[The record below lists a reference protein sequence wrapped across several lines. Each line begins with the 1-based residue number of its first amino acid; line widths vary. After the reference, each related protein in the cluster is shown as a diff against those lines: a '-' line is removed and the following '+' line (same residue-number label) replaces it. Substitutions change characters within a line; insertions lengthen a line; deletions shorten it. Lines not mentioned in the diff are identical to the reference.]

1 LNEIHILPDFI
12 ANQIAAGEV
21 VQRPESVVKELVEN
35 SMDSGADSI
44 AVVVRNAGK
53 QLIHVIDNGSGIH
66 KDDLP
71 LTIKRHATSKII
83 SQEDME
89 QILTYGFRGEALASI
104 SSVAQLEIRSKRQ
117 GEDIGFILQAEPNN
131 EAAIS
136 PVNIETGTQVFVK
149 NLFYNIPARRK
160 FLKSNLTE
168 FRHISDTMM
177 KFALSRTDIRFTFYD
192 ADTLIFDV
200 KPSSLENRVK
210 ELLGDT
216 TANNMIPVLYSTE
229 NIEVSGFIGE
239 PQLAK
244 QSGASQY
251 LFLNGRSIRSK
262 YLNHAVIMA
271 YEFLIDKNHYP
282 FYLLNIKVDPKFID
296 VNVHPQKHE
305 VKFEDERFVYNIVH
319 RAISNALNSRNLI
332 PDISLVNN
340 EISSPFFINRT
351 DSNTGNREIINKM
364 TGEIIEPYPKS
375 NYETNKKEHD
385 NHSFSFES
393 RNSNVNRF
401 NRELSA
407 YEALF
412 GNKED
417 EEISE
422 KSEFSNIK
430 QVLNN
435 YILVETSGSM
445 LLIEQ
450 KRAHTRILYE
460 KQIKKIEGTQKISQS
475 IMYPIELELTSQ
487 QIAIIEMIREYL
499 EKFGYDFT
507 SRHGKVIITGL
518 PQDIKKGYEAG
529 LFLDLING
537 AAEGTNEDRNAR
549 KHRMAMVYASRSS
562 VDSNTVLSQSE
573 ALNIYKEL
581 NNCTNMNYTPDGKRI
596 FVELTIDKINQL
608 FG

>member
-1 LNEIHILPDFI
+1 MNEIHILPDFI

-53 QLIHVIDNGSGIH
+53 QLIHVIDNGIGIH

-104 SSVAQLEIRSKRQ
+104 SSVAQLEIRSKRR
-117 GEDIGFILQAEPNN
+117 GEDIGFILQAEPNS
-131 EAAIS
+131 EANIS

-192 ADTLIFDV
+192 ADTMIFDV
-200 KPSSLENRVK
+200 KPSALEIRVK
-210 ELLGDT
+210 ELLGDNT
-216 TANNMIPVLYSTE
+216 GNNMIPVLYSTE

-239 PQLAK
+239 PQMAK

-251 LFLNGRSIRSK
+251 LFLNKRSIRSK
-262 YLNHAVIMA
+262 YLNHAVVMA
-271 YEFLIDKNHYP
+271 YEFLIDKNHFP

-319 RAISNALNSRNLI
+319 RAVSNALNSRNLI

-351 DSNTGNREIINKM
+351 DSNTGNLEIINKM
-364 TGEIIEPYPKS
+364 TGEIIEPTTK
-375 NYETNKKEHD
+375 NRFETGKRD
-385 NHSFSFES
+385 NANHIFSFDS

-412 GNKED
+412 GNNEN
-417 EEISE
+417 EEIKE

-445 LLIEQ
+445 LLIDQ
-450 KRAHTRILYE
+450 KRAHSRILYE
-460 KQIKKIEGTQKISQS
+460 KQLKKIEGTQKISQS
-475 IMYPIELELTSQ
+475 IMYPIELELTPQ
-487 QIAIIEMIREYL
+487 QIAMIELIKEDL
-499 EKFGYDFT
+499 EKIGYDFT
-507 SRHGKVIITGL
+507 SRNDKATITGM
-518 PQDIKKGYEAG
+518 PQDVKKGYESG

-537 AAEGTNEDRNAR
+537 AAEGANEDKSAR
-549 KHRMAMVYASRSS
+549 KHRMAMVYASRNS
-562 VDSNTVLSQSE
+562 VDSFAKLSESE
-573 ALNIYKEL
+573 ALSIYNEL
-581 NNCTNMNYTPDGKRI
+581 NSCVNKNYTPDGKRI
-596 FVELTIDKINQL
+596 FIELTIDKLNHL
-608 FG
+608 FI